1 MLQSMGVQRVTHDLV
16 TKPQQDEKQKQ
27 QEEILMLA
35 TVIRVENENNLTQ
48 NWKESWGYSAQY
60 NDYS

>member
-1 MLQSMGVQRVTHDLV
+1 MLQFMGVQRVTHDLM
-16 TKPQQDEKQKQ
+16 TKPQQDEKQKH

-48 NWKESWGYSAQY
+48 N
-60 NDYS
+60 